1 MSPPYLDSKKG
12 FTEREKGFTEM
23 GFAEMGFTEMGFIIL
38 SNGGG
43 QDRETGKQER
53 SRTQETGIT
62 RVNKA

>member
-1 MSPPYLDSKKG
+1 MIVTAVPG
-12 FTEREKGFTEM
+12 FTD
-23 GFAEMGFTEMGFIIL
+23 MGFTEMGFIIL

-53 SRTQETGIT
+53 SKTQETGIT